1 MVPPPMIVRHTE
13 GRLLCL
19 SQPDHA
25 ALAGRL
31 ADAWVADGFAGRPT
45 RDRVLEAVRQ
55 HDIGWTDEDRA
66 PRFDTA
72 THGPHG
78 FVSAPLEVRQGAFL
92 RGVEALATGDAY
104 VAALVAQHGLTVYR
118 RFQHDPAWAAFFP
131 ALERRRDD
139 LCSDVLA
146 AAGAA
151 PFTFL
156 QDYTVLGLCDLFS
169 LVFCNGW
176 REPHLMEGY
185 EAVLEGDRLVVT
197 PDPFGGVVVELAA
210 PARALPLRPYWSQE
224 DLDAAW
230 AEAEPAD
237 VAGCAIGARPAS

>member
-1 MVPPPMIVRHTE
+1 MVPPPMIVRHAG

-19 SQPDHA
+19 SQTDHA
-25 ALAGRL
+25 VLAGRL
-31 ADAWVADGFAGRPT
+31 AEAWAADGLPGRRT
-45 RDRVLEAVRQ
+45 RDRVIEAVRR
-55 HDIGWTDEDRA
+55 HDVGWTAEDRA
-66 PRFDTA
+66 PRFDAA

-78 FVSAPLEVRQGAFL
+78 FVTAPLEVRQGAFL
-92 RGVEALATGDAY
+92 RGVEDLAPADAY

-139 LCSDVLA
+139 LCGEVLA
-146 AAGAA
+146 DAGAA

-197 PDPFGGVVVELAA
+197 PDPFAGVVVELEA

-230 AEAEPAD
+230 ADAVPARLT
-237 VAGCAIGARPAS
+237 GCAIGARPAS

>member
-1 MVPPPMIVRHTE
+1 MIVRHAE

-25 ALAGRL
+25 RLAGRL
-31 ADAWVADGFAGRPT
+31 AEAWVADGFAARPT
-45 RDRVLEAVRQ
+45 RDQVLEAVRQ
-55 HDIGWTDEDRA
+55 HDIGWTTEDRTL
-66 PRFDTA
+66 RFDAA

-78 FVSAPLEVRQGAFL
+78 FVSAPAEVRQGAYL
-92 RGVEALATGDAY
+92 HGVEDLTAGDAY

-118 RFQHDPAWAAFFP
+118 RFQHNPAWAAFFP

-139 LCSDVLA
+139 LCGQVLA
-146 AAGAA
+146 ESGGA

-185 EAVLEGDRLVVT
+185 EAVLEGDRLVIS
-197 PDPFGGVVVELAA
+197 PDPFGGRVVDLDV
-210 PARALPLRPYWSQE
+210 PARALPLRPYWSQD
-224 DLDAAW
+224 DLDHAW
-230 AEAEPAD
+230 AEAEPTR
-237 VAGCAIGARPAS
+237 VTGTAIGARPAS

>member
-1 MVPPPMIVRHTE
+1 MIVRHTQ

-31 ADAWVADGFAGRPT
+31 AEAWAADGLPNRPT

-55 HDIGWTDEDRA
+55 HDIGWTPEDQA
-66 PRFDTA
+66 LRFDA
-72 THGPHG
+72 ASHGPHG
-78 FVSAPLEVRQGAFL
+78 FVSAPVDVKQGAFL
-92 RGVEALATGDAY
+92 RGVEALSPGDPY

-118 RFQHDPAWAAFFP
+118 RFQHDPAWSSFFP
-131 ALERRRDD
+131 TLEARRDD
-139 LCSDVLA
+139 LCGRFLGDS
-146 AAGAA
+146 GAA

-197 PDPFGGVVVELAA
+197 PDPFGGAVVDLDVA
-210 PARALPLRPYWSQE
+210 ARALPLRPYWSQS

-230 AEAEPAD
+230 AEAEPTRLT
-237 VAGCAIGARPAS
+237 GSAIGARPAS

>member
-19 SQPDHA
+19 TQPDHA
-25 ALAGRL
+25 SLAGRL
-31 ADAWVADGFAGRPT
+31 AEAWAADGLLSRPT
-45 RDRVLEAVRQ
+45 RDRVIEAVRV
-55 HDIGWTDEDRA
+55 HDIGWTRHDQA
-66 PRFDTA
+66 PLFDAA

-78 FVSAPLEVRQGAFL
+78 FVSAPVEVRQGAFL
-92 RGVEALATGDAY
+92 GGVEALASGDAY

-118 RFQHDPAWAAFFP
+118 RFQHDPSWTSFFP
-131 ALERRRDD
+131 TLERRRDD
-139 LCSDVLA
+139 LCGEVLA
-146 AAGAA
+146 ESGSA

-197 PDPFGGVVVELAA
+197 PDPFGGAVIPLDV
-210 PARALPLRPYWSQE
+210 PAMALPQRPYWSQD

-230 AEAEPAD
+230 AEAEP
-237 VAGCAIGARPAS
+237 VRLTGSAIGARPAS